1 MEYGDY
7 SGFELEK
14 AARLVPPFRENLEML
29 SMFDPIN

>member
-7 SGFELEK
+7 FRFELEK
-14 AARLVPPFRENLEML
+14 ADRLVPPFGENLEML